1 MTKKQQFWIGNSIK
15 AGNLFSQYT
24 PRELQGL
31 YHPSEM
37 ITIIREVEIR
47 KIERLIESV
56 WLARTARK
64 KVKGRGWRLKYKSFY
79 DFIKTVRL

>member
-64 KVKGRGWRLKYKSFY
+64 FERRYFLNGFENRQDGRG
-79 DFIKTVRL
+79 